1 MIDVNWDLAPEGADR
16 VVVRFYNGDEM
27 SCKKVIQRPTQK
39 TVADAVEYY
48 ERAWPDEKDSVC
60 VWDDKRKKFEFWIS
74 DYEPVSYCYEVC
86 NYEQF
91 EAYVKEQKQPNF
103 KATRENLEKIAK
115 DTKGGFVEVE
125 QEGEKWTHEYNSAN
139 IKCRILATVGDD
151 CWVLTEYGNKA
162 TERMDSLKPIKPTIS
177 ESRALELMKTMCPDE
192 WAALDRKYDII

>member
-91 EAYVKEQKQPNF
+91 EAYVKEQ
-103 KATRENLEKIAK
+103 
-115 DTKGGFVEVE
+115 
-125 QEGEKWTHEYNSAN
+125 EGEKWTHERDTHGL
-139 IKCRILATVGDD
+139 CRVLYEDEKVQLIETEKGGRAAI
-151 CWVLTEYGNKA
+151 WVKDYYA
-162 TERMDSLKPIKPTIS
+162 KPIKPTIS

-192 WAALDRKYDII
+192 WAALDRKYNII